1 LTNLFIVI
9 SFAPN
14 TENAYRKETSVLTV
28 GKVGNEEVP
37 SAEFGGSKESGD
49 SFCNNIYTEIKLI
62 SNIKS

>member
-1 LTNLFIVI
+1 MT
-9 SFAPN
+9 
-14 TENAYRKETSVLTV
+14 YRKETSVLTV

-49 SFCNNIYTEIKLI
+49 SFCNNIYAEIKLI